1 MSSVK
6 NDSQAAGKN
15 AGSQETEF
23 LQTDLWLNLT
33 DSGRAVK
40 FNNGNTDFYAAVSLI
55 KELITGT
62 SKAVG
67 FSRLSNDEFKGSR
80 YFVKRSDS
88 GKALVLPYHGRN
100 FVVSIKQVKRLIEG
114 KIEGIPFSVPTQAR

>member
-6 NDSQAAGKN
+6 NESPAAGEN

-23 LQTDLWLNLT
+23 LQTALWLNLS
-33 DSGRAVK
+33 DSGQAVK
-40 FNNGNTDFYAAVSLI
+40 FNNGNTDLYAAVSLI
-55 KELITGT
+55 KQLINGT
-62 SKAVG
+62 TKAVG
-67 FSRLSNDEFKGSR
+67 FSRLVNDEFKSSR

-100 FVVSIKQVKRLIEG
+100 FVVPVKQVKRLIEE
-114 KIEGIPFSVPTQAR
+114 KIEGIPFSVPT